1 MERPVLKSTTMTF
14 FFAIHWAVCFF
25 FAAALTDLWMHPAWA
40 AGSTLNVQFSGN
52 RLNLSAVDA
61 DIQSILLRISEETGI
76 FIQFPL
82 ALKKKMSLT
91 LSDIKLEKALKR
103 LLKGLNYATVYSI
116 SNDTHTVHV
125 SKVYIFEAYK
135 ETAQSRRL
143 ARMQRQNQIRINQY
157 EKRIAS
163 IKRRL
168 EKVPQDGP
176 VGRRYRRQI
185 QNYQKRID
193 RLEQQIR

>member
-1 MERPVLKSTTMTF
+1 MERPVLQSTTMKF
-14 FFAIHWAVCFF
+14 FFTIHWIVCFF
-25 FAAALTDLWMHPAWA
+25 LVASLSDLWMHPAWA
-40 AGSTLNVQFSGN
+40 AGSTLKVQFRDN

-76 FIQFPL
+76 FVRFPQ

-91 LSDIKLEKALKR
+91 LSNIKLEKALKR

-116 SNDTHTVHV
+116 SNDTNTIQV

-143 ARMQRQNQIRINQY
+143 ARIQRRNQSRINRY
-157 EKRIAS
+157 EKQIAS

-168 EKVPQDGP
+168 EKVPRDGP
-176 VGRRYRRQI
+176 ASRRYRRQI